1 MDCTIGCSYP
11 TAAIGERYYGIVA
24 AEAAS
29 EHCGIMNAVVVLT
42 ERARSARR
50 ANILAAMLAKRYYI
64 GFNF

>member
-11 TAAIGERYYGIVA
+11 TAAIGERYCGIVA

-29 EHCGIMNAVVVLT
+29 EHCGIMNAVVALT

-50 ANILAAMLAKRYYI
+50 ANILVAMLAKRYST